1 MKTLWFVAVAAC
13 IAGANACYAQEAVD
27 RAKAATFDNRMFAGP
42 LGQNMPASCGAMTPA
57 IWRSIRSRKSAP

>member
-27 RAKAATFDNRMFAGP
+27 KAKAATFDNRM
-42 LGQNMPASCGAMTPA
+42 CGAMMPA